1 MGKRIAA
8 LPTLLL
14 AVSMSLS
21 GVAVAQQSLRVDLQ
35 LEPPHLDPTRTPS
48 ATTAETVHRNVFQG
62 LTRIDRH
69 GEVRP
74 GLAERWRVSEDGL
87 RYRFWLRKG
96 VRFHDGRRF
105 DAEVAAYSLRRLLS
119 EDAGNPQ
126 RQLYRAIREVEVA
139 GSHEL
144 VLHLSQPNSLLP
156 FRLGLSA
163 AVMVH
168 PDSVH
173 TNVTRPV
180 GTGPYAF
187 QGWERGSGVRLAAF
201 ADYWGQAPAI
211 ERATFTFTGN
221 RLELEGG
228 LAEGLIDLYPDASSL
243 TSHMALS
250 LRADYRIKDGFSEGE
265 VILAINHA
273 RPPFDDRRVRRALS
287 HAVDREALLD
297 IYPAISPPLIGSH
310 FSPRHP
316 AYVDL
321 VDRYPH
327 DPQRARELLAEAG
340 QAEGSSLTLTV
351 PPTQYAESASLY
363 IAADLEAVGIEVTLE
378 RLDWPEWLAQV
389 FNEHDYD
396 LTIVAHVEP
405 MDIDIYA
412 RDDYYFNY
420 QDADFKALW
429 KRIEAAQE
437 ASARH
442 ALLGEAQRHLAD
454 EAVNV
459 FLFLKPQQAI
469 HKVGLTGVW
478 SDTPIP
484 AVVLQELAWE

>member
-1 MGKRIAA
+1 MGKRIASM
-8 LPTLLL
+8 PSLLL
-14 AVSMSLS
+14 AVLMSLS
-21 GVAVAQQSLRVDLQ
+21 GATLAQQSLRVDLQ
-35 LEPPHLDPTRTPS
+35 LEPPHLDPTRTAS

-69 GEVRP
+69 GDVQP
-74 GLAERWRVSEDGL
+74 GLAEHWEVSEDGL
-87 RYRFWLRKG
+87 RYHLRLRKG
-96 VRFHDGRRF
+96 VRFHDGHRF
-105 DAEVAAYSLRRLLS
+105 DAEVAAYSLQRLLS
-119 EDAGNPQ
+119 EHAGNPQ
-126 RQLYRAIREVEVA
+126 RVLYRAIREVEVT
-139 GSHEL
+139 GSHEI

-180 GTGPYAF
+180 GTGPYVF
-187 QGWERGSGVRLAAF
+187 QGWERGSGVRLEAF
-201 ADYWGQAPAI
+201 AGYWGRAPAI
-211 ERATFTFTGN
+211 EHATFTYTSN

-243 TSHMALS
+243 MSHMALS
-250 LRADYRIKDGFSEGE
+250 HRADYRIKDGFSEGE
-265 VILAINHA
+265 VLLALNHA
-273 RPPFDDRRVRRALS
+273 RQPFGDRRVRRALS
-287 HAVDREALLD
+287 HAVNREALLD

-321 VDRYPH
+321 ADRYPH
-327 DPQRARELLAEAG
+327 DPGRARELLAEAG
-340 QAEGSSLTLTV
+340 YADGASLTLTV
-351 PPTQYAESASLY
+351 PPTQYAELSSLY

-378 RLDWPEWLAQV
+378 RVDWPEWLEQV
-389 FNEHDYD
+389 FNERDYD
-396 LTIVAHVEP
+396 MTIVAHVEP

-420 QDADFKALW
+420 HDADFQALW
-429 KRIEAAQE
+429 ERIEAEQQTPV
-437 ASARH
+437 RH
-442 ALLGEAQRHLAD
+442 SLLGEAQRHLAD
-454 EAVNV
+454 QAVNV

-469 HKVGLTGVW
+469 HKAGLKGVW
-478 SDTPIP
+478 SDAPIP
-484 AVVLQELAWE
+484 AVVLQELEWE